1 MAPVGRPKKKQYKRS
16 TPVIRLQN
24 NVAKLER
31 NAELILNRLS
41 TWLAEGDTALV
52 KAVEHTAELMQA
64 ITDLKADVVVLEETG
79 FVPPKRS
86 AAVSFFEG
94 QSVAIAPEHMQKYVQ
109 AFERVLR
116 KILTSLMAWW
126 YRRIIKWGRSPC
138 GADIKLRSSCG
149 RVTSSL
155 FDVGDE
161 MGAKRPPQR

>member
-41 TWLAEGDTALV
+41 TWLSDGDTALV

-86 AAVSFFEG
+86 AAVSYFDG
-94 QSVAIAPEHMQKYVQ
+94 QLVAIAPKHRHKYGQ
-109 AFERVLR
+109 AFERELKEDPDFLDSLTVLKIIETGEITVRRGRHTPFIVR
-116 KILTSLMAWW
+116 KSHIL
-126 YRRIIKWGRSPC
+126 P
-138 GADIKLRSSCG
+138 
-149 RVTSSL
+149 V
-155 FDVGDE
+155 
-161 MGAKRPPQR
+161 

>member
-94 QSVAIAPEHMQKYVQ
+94 QSVAIAPKYRQKYVQ
-109 AFERVLR
+109 AFERVLEEDPDFLDGLVVSKIIESGEITVRRGHRTPFIVR
-116 KILTSLMAWW
+116 KSH
-126 YRRIIKWGRSPC
+126 IIP
-138 GADIKLRSSCG
+138 
-149 RVTSSL
+149 V
-155 FDVGDE
+155 
-161 MGAKRPPQR
+161 